1 MPGLSL
7 PEPGGGSKAARGSG
21 TTSDLGQNAGLST
34 PSPLTGRRKTH
45 HFDWREVLEARGTA
59 VRVRTVV
66 KTAKQQFA
74 AAFQSSAK
82 QGLRE

>member
-7 PEPGGGSKAARGSG
+7 PELGEGSESPSISSSSEPGTRHRLGGVSINAA
-21 TTSDLGQNAGLST
+21 
-34 PSPLTGRRKTH
+34 
-45 HFDWREVLEARGTA
+45 LEARGTA
-59 VRVRTVV
+59 VGVKGVV
-66 KTAKQQFA
+66 KTTKHQFA